1 MKNMKKI
8 LVLALAAL
16 LLVAVGVGGT
26 LAWLTATSG
35 PVTNTFTPAGIEI
48 ELKET
53 QKPDGTIVT
62 TGVTDWTAKLV
73 PGATY
78 SKNPEVK
85 LVKADCDVYIFVT
98 VENSAVGVNYTVIED
113 DDHWTKVPKET
124 NVWYRTASTSD
135 VGTSWQIIDGVSISK
150 ELNVTTMPTA
160 NTTLQFNA
168 YAVQQKKEGTTNFT
182 VEEAWAQVDP
192 TPSSGT

>member
-78 SKNPEVK
+78 SKNPTVK

-98 VENSAVGVNYTVIED
+98 VTNGMSFVEYEVITGEGN
-113 DDHWTKVPKET
+113 WTQVPGET
-124 NVWYRTASTSD
+124 NAWYRTATTSE
-135 VGTSWQIIDGVSISK
+135 VGDSWPVINGVTISRN
-150 ELNVTTMPTA
+150 LDATTMPEG
-160 NTTLQFNA
+160 NVTLEFNA

-182 VEEAWAQVDP
+182 VAEAWAQVDP
-192 TPSSGT
+192 TPAGT